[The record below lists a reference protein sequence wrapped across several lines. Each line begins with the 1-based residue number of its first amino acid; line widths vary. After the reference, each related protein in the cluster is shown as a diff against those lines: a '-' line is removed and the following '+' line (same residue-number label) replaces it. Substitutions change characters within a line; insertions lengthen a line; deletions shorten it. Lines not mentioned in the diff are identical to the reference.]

1 LLLNKNCIKNK
12 NLETSFKPS
21 SNASSSP
28 NTPNLSTYLQIREKE
43 FLKSDQMSFTPEQTK
58 DALKPK
64 NFADKKEFFFNKDT
78 SNEILNST
86 PGAPPLNF
94 NSAHYMSKI
103 NGAGSM
109 VTNQN

>member
-1 LLLNKNCIKNK
+1 
-12 NLETSFKPS
+12 
-21 SNASSSP
+21 
-28 NTPNLSTYLQIREKE
+28 
-43 FLKSDQMSFTPEQTK
+43 MSFTPEQTK

-78 SNEILNST
+78 SNELLNST